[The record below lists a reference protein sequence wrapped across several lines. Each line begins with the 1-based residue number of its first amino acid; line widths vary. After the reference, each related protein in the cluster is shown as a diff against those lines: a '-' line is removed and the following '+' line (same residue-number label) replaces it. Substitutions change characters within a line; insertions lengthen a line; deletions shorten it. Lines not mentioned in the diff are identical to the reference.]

1 MDLHARQHDDD
12 DGGEKDEDDD
22 LPDNR
27 HQAFNATGLGME
39 GAKGMIRTLE
49 WITLECICTQP
60 QDIN

>member
-39 GAKGMIRTLE
+39 GGEGDDKDTGVDYTRVHLHT
-49 WITLECICTQP
+49 TTGY
-60 QDIN
+60 